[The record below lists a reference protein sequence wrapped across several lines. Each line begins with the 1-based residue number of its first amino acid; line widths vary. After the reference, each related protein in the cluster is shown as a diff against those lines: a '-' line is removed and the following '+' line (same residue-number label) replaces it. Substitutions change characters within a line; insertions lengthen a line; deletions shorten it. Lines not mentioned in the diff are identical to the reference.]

1 MPGWYCHMCVLQ
13 LKRKAKEKRMKLRV
27 PESLINASRAH
38 MGDEWVS
45 VDMGDTFL
53 QVGLAGL

>member
-1 MPGWYCHMCVLQ
+1 MCVLQ